1 MTHIDSC
8 VQVTMIEGKQLG
20 HTICKLYVFLC
31 VRWMLDN
38 LQLGRINYASQ
49 ASPDILVRVSPP
61 TWNGIVYCRNRQ
73 GTNWRYEIW
82 T

>member
-1 MTHIDSC
+1 MTHVDYC
-8 VQVTMIEGKQLG
+8 VPVTMIEGEQLG

-31 VRWMLDN
+31 VRWMLDD
-38 LQLGRINYASQ
+38 LQLGRINHASQ
-49 ASPDILVRVSPP
+49 ASPDISVRVSPP

-73 GTNWRYEIW
+73 GTNWRNEIW